1 MIYVCASIYNVQ
13 ATNHFGSS
21 QPSWLKSVSG
31 QTGLGEKISKR
42 SPKRTGKET
51 PAENVQVSSSCSEPS
66 PCDVSFSKGRRIIR
80 FRFVKWSRIS
90 NIFRGAHDPLS
101 KEPLRRPL
109 ISSLASRLSSPF
121 SGSSLGNTC
130 FVFIVRNP
138 VSKISTS
145 LPHGAHQKKLYR
157 RRSKLATT
165 RFDNIMYISISETIS
180 SYTNSPA
187 HLSQLCSLFTDSHRH
202 GEQL

>member
-51 PAENVQVSSSCSEPS
+51 PVESVQVSNSCSEPS
-66 PCDVSFSKGRRIIR
+66 PCDVSFSKGRGIIR

-90 NIFRGAHDPLS
+90 NIFGGAHDPLS
-101 KEPLRRPL
+101 KTPLRRL
-109 ISSLASRLSSPF
+109 LMEAMREASHTLRDHRSGDAMFSYQEWHCDLAWIGVQAVLGELS
-121 SGSSLGNTC
+121 
-130 FVFIVRNP
+130 
-138 VSKISTS
+138 
-145 LPHGAHQKKLYR
+145 
-157 RRSKLATT
+157 
-165 RFDNIMYISISETIS
+165 D
-180 SYTNSPA
+180 
-187 HLSQLCSLFTDSHRH
+187 
-202 GEQL
+202 